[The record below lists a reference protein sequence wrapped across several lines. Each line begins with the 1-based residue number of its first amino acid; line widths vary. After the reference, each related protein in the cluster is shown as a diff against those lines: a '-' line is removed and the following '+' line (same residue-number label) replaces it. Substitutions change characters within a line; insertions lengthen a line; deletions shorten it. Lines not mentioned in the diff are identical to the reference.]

1 MDEMRIVSKF
11 TSGIISKAIK
21 MIIRKKTGYNIDI
34 QLNEAITTI
43 SDGKTHLH
51 LNVDAELNKDELMSI
66 LKSIGLN

>member
-11 TSGIISKAIK
+11 TRGIISKAIK

-34 QLNEAITTI
+34 QLNEAVTTV

-51 LNVDAELNKDELMSI
+51 LDVVAELNKDELMNI